1 MAYEERDQSGILF
14 KCPIPKKHPNGP
26 DYSGK
31 ALVNGRPVYMDAWL
45 KEGTNGK
52 FMSFAFK
59 NRDAGPPKEAPAPAS
74 ATIDDDIPF

>member
-1 MAYEERDQSGILF
+1 MAYEESDQSVILF
-14 KCPIPKKHPNGP
+14 KKPVPKKHPNGP

-45 KEGTNGK
+45 KENANGK

-59 NRDAGPPKEAPAPAS
+59 NRDAGPPKEAPKDAPM
-74 ATIDDDIPF
+74 DDSIPW